1 MTQRDQGEAV
11 NESGGP
17 VYDRR
22 RFLRQAGLGVAGIA
36 GAALLDAGTS
46 SASPFISRAVR
57 GAATSPPMLPPGLL
71 AAAKKEGTLNLIAD
85 PYNWANYGTQSTPNT
100 VIGEFYKL
108 YGINCPV
115 VNPEGSS
122 AQELTAILSFKG
134 TPKDP
139 DAVDVSPEIAEQGE
153 AEKAFAPYKVQTWN
167 DIPSNM
173 KDPHGAWY
181 GDYYGVQSFGTNT
194 KVVKNPPTT
203 WKDLLKPEYKGQ
215 VAIVNSPAVA
225 GDAFAAVWSAALAN
239 GGSLDNIMP
248 GLRFFQKLKD
258 VGNFNPIIANPAQI
272 ASGETPIVIEW
283 DYLNIA
289 YKKQYPDIKAVVSVP
304 ADGKFAN
311 YYCQAISAYAP
322 HPNAAKLWM
331 EYLYSDLGQLEYL
344 AGYVHPA
351 RYAAMS
357 AAGKIPPG
365 LAKDL
370 PPASEYAGVHFPT
383 LAQINKASAIV
394 VANWDK
400 MVGGV

>member
-1 MTQRDQGEAV
+1 
-11 NESGGP
+11 
-17 VYDRR
+17 
-22 RFLRQAGLGVAGIA
+22 
-36 GAALLDAGTS
+36 
-46 SASPFISRAVR
+46 
-57 GAATSPPMLPPGLL
+57 L

-122 AQELTAILSFKG
+122 AQELTAITSFKG

-139 DAVDVSPEIAEQGE
+139 DAVDVSPEIAEQGV
-153 AEKAFAPYKVQTWN
+153 AEKAFAPYKVQTWK
-167 DIPSNM
+167 DIPSDM
-173 KDPHGAWY
+173 KDPGGAWY
-181 GDYYGVQSFGTNT
+181 GDYYGVQSFATNT
-194 KVVKNPPTT
+194 KVVKNPPKT
-203 WKDLLKPEYKGQ
+203 WSDLLKPEYKGQ

-258 VGNFNPIIANPAQI
+258 VGNFNPIIANPSQV

-283 DYLNIA
+283 DYLNLA
-289 YKKQYPDIKAVVSVP
+289 YKKQYPDIKLVVSVP

-322 HPNAAKLWM
+322 HPNAAKVWM

-351 RYAAMS
+351 RYAAMA
-357 AAGKIPPG
+357 AAGKIPAS

-370 PPASEYAGVHFPT
+370 PPASEYAGLHFPT

>member
-1 MTQRDQGEAV
+1 M
-11 NESGGP
+11 
-17 VYDRR
+17 
-22 RFLRQAGLGVAGIA
+22 
-36 GAALLDAGTS
+36 
-46 SASPFISRAVR
+46 
-57 GAATSPPMLPPGLL
+57 
-71 AAAKKEGTLNLIAD
+71 
-85 PYNWANYGTQSTPNT
+85 
-100 VIGEFYKL
+100 
-108 YGINCPV
+108 

-139 DAVDVSPEIAEQGE
+139 DAVDVSPEIAEQGVT
-153 AEKAFAPYKVQTWN
+153 EKAFAPYKVQTWN
-167 DIPSNM
+167 EIPASM
-173 KDPHGAWY
+173 KDPSGAWY

-194 KVVKNPPTT
+194 KVVKNPPKT

-225 GDAFAAVWSAALAN
+225 GDPFGSVWSAALAN
-239 GGSLDNIMP
+239 GGSLNNIMP
-248 GLRFFQKLKD
+248 GIRFFQKLKE
-258 VGNFNPIIANPAQI
+258 VGNFNPIIANPSQI

-283 DYLNIA
+283 DYLNLA
-289 YKKQYPDIKAVVSVP
+289 YKKQYPDINFVVSVP

-351 RYAAMS
+351 RYAAMA
-357 AAGKIPPG
+357 AAGKIPPS
-365 LAKDL
+365 LAKAL
-370 PPASEYAGVHFPT
+370 PPASEYAGLHFPT
-383 LAQINKASAIV
+383 LAQINKASAVV

>member
-1 MTQRDQGEAV
+1 MVRDEGESV
-11 NESGGP
+11 VESEGA

-36 GAALLDAGTS
+36 GAVLLDAGTS
-46 SASPFISRAVR
+46 SASSFISRAVR
-57 GAATSPPMLPPGLL
+57 GAATSPPTLPPGLL

-115 VNPEGSS
+115 VNPLGSS

-139 DAVDVSPEIAEQGE
+139 DAVDVSPEIAEKGE
-153 AEKAFAPYKVQTWN
+153 AEGAFAPYKVATW
-167 DIPSNM
+167 DQIPASMKVSN
-173 KDPHGAWY
+173 GAWY
-181 GDYYGVQSFGTNT
+181 GDYYGVTSFGTNT
-194 KVVKNPPTT
+194 KVVKHPPQS
-203 WKDLLKPEYKGQ
+203 WSDLLKPEYKGQ
-215 VAIVNSPAVA
+215 VAIDNSPAVA
-225 GDAFAAVWSAALAN
+225 GSSFGAVWSAALAN

-248 GLRFFQKLKD
+248 GLKFFQKLKA
-258 VGNFNPIIANPAQI
+258 VGNFNPIDAHPSEIV
-272 ASGETPIVIEW
+272 SGETPIAIVW
-283 DYLNIA
+283 DYLNVG
-289 YKKQYPDIKAVVSVP
+289 YREQYPGIKYKVNIPTDA
-304 ADGKFAN
+304 KFGN
-311 YYCQAISAYAP
+311 FYCQAISAYAP

-351 RYAAMS
+351 RYTAMA
-357 AAGKIPPG
+357 AAGKIPAA
-365 LAKDL
+365 LAKKL
-370 PPASEYAGVHFPT
+370 PSASEYRGLKFPT

-394 VANWDK
+394 VANWDS

>member
-1 MTQRDQGEAV
+1 MVERDEGVAGSEQG
-11 NESGGP
+11 

-22 RFLRQAGLGVAGIA
+22 RFLSQVGLGVAGIA
-36 GAALLDAGTS
+36 GGLLFQSAAS
-46 SASPFISRAVR
+46 SASPLSSAVARRA
-57 GAATSPPMLPPGLL
+57 GTAPPTLPPGLL

-139 DAVDVSPEIAEQGE
+139 DAVDVSPEIAEQGV
-153 AEKAFAPYKVQTWN
+153 ADKAFAPYKVQTWN
-167 DIPSNM
+167 EIPSSM
-173 KDPHGAWY
+173 KQASGTWY

-194 KVVKNPPTT
+194 KVVKNPPKT
-203 WKDLLKPEYKGQ
+203 WQDLLKPEYKGQ

-225 GDAFAAVWSAALAN
+225 GDPFGSVWSAALAN
-239 GGSLDNIMP
+239 GGSLNNIMP
-248 GLRFFQKLKD
+248 GIRFFQKLKE
-258 VGNFNPIIANPAQI
+258 VGNFNPIIANPSQI

-283 DYLNIA
+283 DYLNLA
-289 YKKQYPDIKAVVSVP
+289 YKKQYPDINFVVSVP

-351 RYAAMS
+351 RYAAMA

-365 LAKDL
+365 LAKAL
-370 PPASEYAGVHFPT
+370 PPASEYAGLHFPT
-383 LAQINKASAIV
+383 LAQINKASAVV